1 MILNHVWGLYAHPRK
16 TWQLI
21 QQRHEGLV
29 PPAIHLL
36 LIALIPVLCA
46 YYASTHLGWHV
57 APGKHM
63 FIAKPSAFIMASFM
77 YLGLVL
83 TPCALAYITTRLGQV
98 YIVQVTYSQALA
110 VLAYAATP
118 VYMAGLA
125 ALNPQLWFIACVFL
139 GGLAYS
145 IYLLYS
151 GLPTLFSISA
161 EHGFVYASA
170 VLMVSLIFL
179 VALVMLT
186 IIAWTNGLTPNFL
199 H

>member
-21 QQRHEGLV
+21 QQRHEGV
-29 PPAIHLL
+29 FPPTAHLL
-36 LIALIPVLCA
+36 LIALIPALCA
-46 YYASTHLGWHV
+46 YYASTGLGWHV
-57 APGKHM
+57 TPGKHM
-63 FIAKPSAFIMASFM
+63 FIAKQNAFTMAFLM

-83 TPCALAYITTRLGQV
+83 TPFVLAYITKRLSQV
-98 YIVQVTYSQALA
+98 YVVEVTYPQALA
-110 VLAYAATP
+110 LLAYAATP

-151 GLPTLFSISA
+151 GLPTLFAIPA

-170 VLMVSLIFL
+170 VLMVGLIFL

-186 IIAWTNGLTPNFL
+186 IIAWTNGLTPHFL
-199 H
+199 Y